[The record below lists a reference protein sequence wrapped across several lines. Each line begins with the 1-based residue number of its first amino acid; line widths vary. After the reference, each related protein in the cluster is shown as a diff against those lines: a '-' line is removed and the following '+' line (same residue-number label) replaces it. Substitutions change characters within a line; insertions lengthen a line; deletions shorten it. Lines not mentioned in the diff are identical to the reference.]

1 MLRLIHLAHRA
12 SSSARFFT
20 PTRRVSSL
28 QRRHV
33 TSSSWLSSGAGRTS
47 DDAVAA
53 EDEGIK
59 VTPMVA
65 QYLAR
70 KKEYPDCM
78 LLFQVGDFYEFF
90 GDDARRAA
98 HLLNLALTRKTK
110 KAQHALSEMCGFP
123 VGSVDSFVEKLV
135 MHHGVKVAICNQVES
150 ASTAKKRGY
159 TALVERQVVRIVTPG
174 SLVEDTMLTPK
185 ENNYLAS
192 LFYDEDTWGLAW
204 ADLSTGEFVST
215 TSTSEKLSSA
225 ILRCSPKEILLPSLQ
240 VNSEAGDAVEIDLS
254 NDAVALLESALP
266 DTCMKTFRPA
276 SSFVPR
282 PALTSGRQ
290 TRGAS
295 IKTLDAPE
303 QAAVSAILDYVDFT
317 HRGRS
322 ALIRAPL
329 HVESSDHMIIDSS
342 AWRGLELAK
351 SLNGSKASS
360 LLQAID
366 STTTPGGSRLLAA
379 HLASPLMNLE
389 LLERRL
395 DADSYFYGQEQL
407 LQRTRKQLAEV
418 FDMERNLQRLSIG
431 AGTPKDLKNVAST
444 IDEAKRLVEL
454 IQSHERLRHS
464 RLPDLPGKDDVGL
477 PVLLSDCCNGL
488 VATEQQRVDIA
499 RAAEEIHAALKD
511 DYASLNAKSGFVR
524 AGYSSELD
532 KWQAILR
539 HDPKSPEKQ
548 ELQAKYRELIGS
560 TRLRVIFQAE
570 KGYFLDI
577 PHDEN
582 AKLLKTDRGRRELEK
597 LTLFQSL
604 KNSVRYR
611 SEELRQLNR
620 ELTEAAVEVERVEN
634 DIFTSLRNR
643 VLLVRAEL
651 QSMAHAISQIDV
663 VCSHAQVAL
672 DRNFT
677 RPLLDGSCELH
688 IEDGRHAVVEAAHL
702 RGSNSRG
709 MRAFVPNS
717 LHLAAAPVGSCW
729 LLTGPNMGGKSTF
742 LRQSAHLVVLAQ
754 MGSFVPAKFAR
765 VGLVDKLFCRVG
777 SADDLAAD
785 KSTFMV
791 EMQETSTVL
800 TQATSRSLVLMD
812 EVGRGTAV
820 NDGIAIAGAVLET
833 LCAKQTRTLFATHFT
848 ALSDLVGDTCNGE
861 LRPYRMEVLQHQVGG
876 QTKQL
881 VFSHRV
887 VEGLA
892 AHSYGINTAALAG
905 CPPAVVARATELLHE
920 LTHDGVEDAT
930 GSPDETDDAQ
940 LRLQRA
946 QAVLNAAH
954 FTQAQLVAGD
964 DEAASPIDAHQVLDE
979 LRQILNGTR
988 A

>member
-1 MLRLIHLAHRA
+1 
-12 SSSARFFT
+12 
-20 PTRRVSSL
+20 
-28 QRRHV
+28 
-33 TSSSWLSSGAGRTS
+33 
-47 DDAVAA
+47 
-53 EDEGIK
+53 
-59 VTPMVA
+59 
-65 QYLAR
+65 
-70 KKEYPDCM
+70 
-78 LLFQVGDFYEFF
+78 
-90 GDDARRAA
+90 
-98 HLLNLALTRKTK
+98 
-110 KAQHALSEMCGFP
+110 
-123 VGSVDSFVEKLV
+123 
-135 MHHGVKVAICNQVES
+135 
-150 ASTAKKRGY
+150 
-159 TALVERQVVRIVTPG
+159 
-174 SLVEDTMLTPK
+174 MLTPK

-192 LFYDEDTWGLAW
+192 LFNDEDKWGLAW

-215 TSTSEKLSSA
+215 TSTSEKLASA
-225 ILRCSPKEILLPSLQ
+225 ILRCSPKEILLPSVSVDAEAEDSELQ
-240 VNSEAGDAVEIDLS
+240 RIDMPPDA
-254 NDAVALLESALP
+254 AALLDTVLP

-276 SSFVPR
+276 KSF
-282 PALTSGRQ
+282 ALQSTATTTGRQ
-290 TRGAS
+290 TRGGL
-295 IKTLDAPE
+295 IKALNPPE

-317 HRGRS
+317 HRGSS

-360 LLQAID
+360 LLQTID
-366 STTTPGGSRLLAA
+366 STTTPGGSRLLAV
-379 HLASPLMNLE
+379 ASPLMNLK
-389 LLERRL
+389 LLEDRL
-395 DADSYFYGQEQL
+395 DAVSYFYGQEQL

-431 AGTPKDLKNVAST
+431 VGTPKDLKNVACT
-444 IDEAKRLVEL
+444 IDEAKQLVEL
-454 IQSHERLRHS
+454 VQSHERVRHD
-464 RLPDLPGKDDVGL
+464 RLPDLPGKDTVGL
-477 PVLLSDCCNGL
+477 PELLNACCNGL
-488 VATEQQRVDIA
+488 TAIEQRREDITK
-499 RAAEEIHAALKD
+499 AAEEIHAALKD
-511 DYASLNAKSGFVR
+511 DYASLNSKSGFVR

-532 KWQAILR
+532 KWQTILR

-548 ELQAKYRELIGS
+548 ELQAKYRELLGS
-560 TRLRVIFQAE
+560 TRLRVVFQAE
-570 KGYFLDI
+570 KGYFLDL

-582 AKLLKTDRGRRELEK
+582 AKLLKTDSGRRELEK

-634 DIFTSLRNR
+634 DIFSSLRDR
-643 VLLVRAEL
+643 VLQVRDEL
-651 QSMAHAISQIDV
+651 QAMAHAISQIDV

-677 RPLLDGSCELH
+677 RPLLDSSCELH

-812 EVGRGTAV
+812 E
-820 NDGIAIAGAVLET
+820 
-833 LCAKQTRTLFATHFT
+833 TRTLFATHFT

-861 LRPYRMEVLQHQVGG
+861 LRPYRMEVLEHQVDG
-876 QTKQL
+876 QTKHL
-881 VFSHRV
+881 VFSHRL

-892 AHSYGINTAALAG
+892 SQSYGINTAALAG
-905 CPPAVVARATELLHE
+905 CPPSVVARATELLGE
-920 LTHDGVEDAT
+920 ITQSRNEI
-930 GSPDETDDAQ
+930 DDAQ
-940 LRLQRA
+940 QRLQ
-946 QAVLNAAH
+946 
-954 FTQAQLVAGD
+954 QAQCLLSSLSSTSAQLAAG
-964 DEAASPIDAHQVLDE
+964 ESASSPIDPQQTLGE
-979 LRQILNGTR
+979 LHEILNGKSKC
-988 A
+988 

>member
-1 MLRLIHLAHRA
+1 M
-12 SSSARFFT
+12 
-20 PTRRVSSL
+20 
-28 QRRHV
+28 
-33 TSSSWLSSGAGRTS
+33 S

-53 EDEGIK
+53 ENDAAK

-110 KAQHALSEMCGFP
+110 KAQVHALNEMCGFP
-123 VGSVDSFVEKLV
+123 IGSVDSFVEKLV
-135 MHHGVKVAICNQVES
+135 MHHGVKVAVCNQVES
-150 ASTAKKRGY
+150 ASSAKKRGY
-159 TALVERQVVRIVTPG
+159 NALVDRQVVRIVTPG

-215 TSTSEKLSSA
+215 TSSSERLASA

-240 VNSEAGDAVEIDLS
+240 TIDETGDAAKLNLPDEAI
-254 NDAVALLESALP
+254 ALLESVLP
-266 DTCMKTFRPA
+266 DTCMKTYRPA
-276 SSFVPR
+276 ASFILR
-282 PALTSGRQ
+282 PTMANGRQ
-290 TRGAS
+290 IRGAS
-295 IKTLDAPE
+295 MKALNEPE

-317 HRGRS
+317 HRGMS

-342 AWRGLELAK
+342 AWRGLELSK

-379 HLASPLMNLE
+379 HLASPLMNIE

-395 DADSYFYGQEQL
+395 DAVSYFYDQEQL
-407 LQRTRKQLAEV
+407 LQRTRKQLVEV

-431 AGTPKDLKNVAST
+431 VGTPKDLKNVAST
-444 IDEAKRLVEL
+444 IEEAKRLLTTEL
-454 IQSHERLRHS
+454 
-464 RLPDLPGKDDVGL
+464 
-477 PVLLSDCCNGL
+477 
-488 VATEQQRVDIA
+488 QRVDIV
-499 RAAEEIHAALKD
+499 RAAEEINAALKD
-511 DYASLNAKSGFVR
+511 DYASLNSKSGFVR

-532 KWQAILR
+532 KWQTILH
-539 HDPKSPEKQ
+539 HDPKSPERQ
-548 ELQAKYRELIGS
+548 ELQAKYREMIGS
-560 TRLRVIFQAE
+560 TRLRVVFQAE
-570 KGYFLDI
+570 KGYFFDI

-634 DIFTSLRNR
+634 DIFTSLRDR
-643 VLLVRAEL
+643 VLLVRDEL
-651 QSMAHAISQIDV
+651 QVMAHAISQIDV

-820 NDGIAIAGAVLET
+820 NDGVAIAGAVLEA

-861 LRPYRMEVLQHQVGG
+861 LRPYRMEVLEHQVGG

-892 AHSYGINTAALAG
+892 AQSYGINTAALAG
-905 CPPAVVARATELLHE
+905 CPPSVLARASELLDE
-920 LTHDGVEDAT
+920 LTHDSDEDRL
-930 GSPDETDDAQ
+930 DETDDA
-940 LRLQRA
+940 LRRLQRA
-946 QAVLNAAH
+946 QALMNSLNS
-954 FTQAQLVAGD
+954 TQARLVAGG
-964 DEAASPIDAHQVLDE
+964 DENASSPIDPHQVLDE
-979 LRQILNGTR
+979 LRQILNDGGNR

>member
-1 MLRLIHLAHRA
+1 MLRLIRGTT
-12 SSSARFFT
+12 SSARFST
-20 PTRRVSSL
+20 PACRVSFL
-28 QRRHV
+28 RRRHV
-33 TSSSWLSSGAGRTS
+33 CNTSWLSSGAAPAS
-47 DDAVAA
+47 NDAVSA
-53 EDEGIK
+53 ENEATK
-59 VTPMVA
+59 ATPMVA

-70 KKEYPDCM
+70 KNEYPDCM

-110 KAQHALSEMCGFP
+110 KAQVNALNEMCGFP

-150 ASTAKKRGY
+150 ASSAKKRGY
-159 TALVERQVVRIVTPG
+159 NALVDRQVVRIVTPG

-192 LFYDEDTWGLAW
+192 LFYDDDKWGLAW

-215 TSTSEKLSSA
+215 TSTSEKLGSA
-225 ILRCSPKEILLPSLQ
+225 ILRCSPKEMLLPSLP
-240 VNSEAGDAVEIDLS
+240 VECRTENSSAMEVDMPQ
-254 NDAVALLESALP
+254 DAVALLETVLP
-266 DTCMKTFRPA
+266 DTCMKTFRP
-276 SSFVPR
+276 STSFVPR
-282 PALTSGRQ
+282 ATGSNARQ
-290 TRGAS
+290 IRGTVR
-295 IKTLDAPE
+295 KTLDSAE
-303 QAAVSAILDYVDFT
+303 QAAASAILDYVDFT
-317 HRGRS
+317 HRGTS
-322 ALIRAPL
+322 ALVRAPL

-351 SLNGSKASS
+351 SLSGSKASS

-379 HLASPLMNLE
+379 HLASPLMNIE
-389 LLERRL
+389 LLDRRL
-395 DADSYFYGQEQL
+395 DAVSYFYGQEQL

-431 AGTPKDLKNVAST
+431 VGTPKDLKNVAST

-454 IQSHERLRHS
+454 VKSHERLRHS
-464 RLPDLPGKDDVGL
+464 RLPDLPGKDALGL
-477 PVLLSDCCNGL
+477 PALLDDCCNGL
-488 VATEQQRVDIA
+488 VATEQQRQNIA
-499 RAAEEIHAALKD
+499 EAAAEIHAALKD
-511 DYASLNAKSGFVR
+511 DYASLNSKSGFVR
-524 AGYSSELD
+524 AGYSPELD
-532 KWQAILR
+532 KWQAVLR
-539 HDPKSPEKQ
+539 YDPKSPERQ
-548 ELQAKYRELIGS
+548 ELQAKYRELLGS

-570 KGYFLDI
+570 KGYFLDL

-582 AKLLKTDRGRRELEK
+582 AKLLKTDRARQQLEE

-620 ELTEAAVEVERVEN
+620 ELTEAAVEVERVESG
-634 DIFTSLRNR
+634 IFASLRAR
-643 VLLVRAEL
+643 VLLVRDEL
-651 QSMAHAISQIDV
+651 QSMAHALSQIDV

-672 DRNFT
+672 DRNFA

-742 LRQSAHLVVLAQ
+742 LRQSAHLVILAQ

-820 NDGIAIAGAVLET
+820 NDGVAIAGAVLEA

-848 ALSDLVGDTCNGE
+848 ALSALVGDTCNGE
-861 LRPYRMEVLQHQVGG
+861 LRPYRMEVLEHHVGG
-876 QTKQL
+876 ETKHL

-892 AHSYGINTAALAG
+892 AQSYGINTAALAG
-905 CPPAVVARATELLHE
+905 CPPSVITRATELLSE
-920 LTHDGVEDAT
+920 LTLANESKTVARSTEA
-930 GSPDETDDAQ
+930 GSAQ
-940 LRLQRA
+940 TRVKRA
-946 QAVLNAAH
+946 LTVLNS
-954 FTQAQLVAGD
+954 LDSSKEGKVNGI
-964 DEAASPIDAHQVLDE
+964 SRLDE
-979 LRQILNGTR
+979 LRQILKGDTESDEEKK
-988 A
+988 